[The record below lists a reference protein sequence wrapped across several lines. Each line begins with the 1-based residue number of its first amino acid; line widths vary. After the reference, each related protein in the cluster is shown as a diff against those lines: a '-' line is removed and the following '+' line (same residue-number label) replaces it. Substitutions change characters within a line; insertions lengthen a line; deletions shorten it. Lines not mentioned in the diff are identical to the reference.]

1 MLSIESLDKI
11 VETMIIIF
19 LREKEKYLMRKP
31 FSFLLV
37 IIGIGSYSLGLILDS
52 SVHPAYTSIYGR
64 YILDIPADRLSPLS

>member
-1 MLSIESLDKI
+1 
-11 VETMIIIF
+11 
-19 LREKEKYLMRKP
+19 MRKP